1 MDDKKTVAGNL
12 IDNARDIVET
22 SYKLLVLKVVDKATK
37 ILSSAL
43 AAVTFFV
50 IGFFVVLFLGIGT
63 AIWIGEALENMKAG
77 YFITGGIFILIIL
90 IIYLLRKKIIFPVL
104 RDSIIKRFYD

>member
-43 AAVTFFV
+43 AVITYIV
-50 IGFFVVLFLGIGT
+50 IGFFAVLFLGIGT

-77 YFITGGIFILIIL
+77 YFITAGLFILLIL
-90 IIYLLRKKIIFPVL
+90 IIYLLRKRIVFPIL
-104 RDSIIKRFYD
+104 RDSIIKKFYD

>member
-1 MDDKKTVAGNL
+1 MDDNKTIAGKL
-12 IDNARDIVET
+12 IENASDIVET
-22 SYKLLVLKVVDKATK
+22 SYKLLVIKVVDKATK

-43 AAVTFFV
+43 AVVTYIV

-77 YFITGGIFILIIL
+77 YFITAGIFLLLIL
-90 IIYLLRKKIIFPVL
+90 IIYLLRKRVVFPIL
-104 RDSIIKRFYD
+104 RDSIIKKFYE

>member
-1 MDDKKTVAGNL
+1 MDDNKTVAGKI

-22 SYKLLVLKVVDKATK
+22 SYKLLVIKVVDKATK

-77 YFITGGIFILIIL
+77 YFITAGIFILLIL
-90 IIYLLRKKIIFPVL
+90 IIYLLRKKIVFPVL
-104 RDSIIKRFYD
+104 RDSIIKKFYD